1 MKYTILIIVLIF
13 TASSVSAQWIK
24 QIVNTT
30 ASFRGVSVVGD
41 RTVWASGT
49 DGTVIRTTDSGKTW
63 KVIRVPGA
71 ADLDFRDIEAFS
83 GNTAY
88 VLSIGNGDKSRI
100 YKTVNGGDTWTLQ
113 FINRN
118 EKAFFNAIACWDQ
131 NTCVAMSDPVDGRF
145 ILVSTSDGINW
156 SQPGSDRRT
165 VPMVALEGEVAFAAS
180 GTCLVAYGKTDLY
193 LVTGG
198 SEARVFSS
206 KDRGSTWT
214 IAEPPMIK
222 GSPGRGIFSIAMANK
237 DFGMIVG
244 GDYEKP
250 ELAERNVAVTVDGG
264 FIWAARAGLTGYRSG
279 VAFVD
284 EKTVIAVG
292 PNGTDLSSD
301 QGVSWRKIS
310 SEHLNAIDA
319 KGPTSV
325 WAVGPNG
332 TVVKLR

>member
-1 MKYTILIIVLIF
+1 MKYTILIIILHV
-13 TASSVSAQWIK
+13 AVVSVSAQWIK

-63 KVIRVPGA
+63 KVMRVPGA

-100 YKTVNGGDTWTLQ
+100 FKTVNGGDTWTLQ
-113 FINRN
+113 FMNRN

-131 NTCVAMSDPVDGRF
+131 NNCVAMSDPVDGRF
-145 ILVSTSDGINW
+145 VLISTTDGTNW
-156 SQPGSDRRT
+156 TQPGSDRRSP
-165 VPMVALEGEVAFAAS
+165 PMVALEGEAAFAAS
-180 GTCLVAYGKTDLY
+180 GTCLITHGKTDLY

-198 SEARVFSS
+198 SGARVFSS

-214 IAEPPMIK
+214 AAEPPMLK

-237 DFGMIVG
+237 DFGIVVG

-264 FIWAARAGLTGYRSG
+264 FIWAARSGLTGYRSA
-279 VAFVD
+279 VRFID

-292 PNGTDLSSD
+292 PNGSDMSSD
-301 QGVSWRKIS
+301 QGVSWRRIS
-310 SEHLNAIDA
+310 SENLNAVDA
-319 KGPTSV
+319 KGRTSV
-325 WAVGPNG
+325 WAVGPQG
-332 TVVKLR
+332 LVVRLN